1 MMIKDIFFLILHET
15 YVVTPHLKPLK
26 DNLDPSCGP
35 FLRDSSDKGSQPM
48 VQMRNKKNY
57 HQLLPLI
64 YLSRALSLISLHI
77 LLLRLLDRWVEF
89 QG

>member
-1 MMIKDIFFLILHET
+1 MVIKDIFLILHET
-15 YVVTPHLKPLK
+15 YVVTPHLNPIK
-26 DNLDPSCGP
+26 DNSDPSFEP
-35 FLRDSSDKGSQPM
+35 FLRDSSDEGSQPM

-64 YLSRALSLISLHI
+64 YLSTALSLISLHF
-77 LLLRLLDRWVEF
+77 LLHRLLDRWVEF